1 MKNQQEAVL
10 ATLLNAAVD
19 AIIVMDAQ
27 GIVRVV
33 NAAVERMFGYHES
46 EVVGNNIRMLMPSP
60 YREHHDGYLAKYR
73 DEGKRN
79 IIGIG
84 REVQGQRKDATV
96 FPLHLAVSELQ
107 HDGVVLFAGILRDIT
122 DLKVAQ
128 DELATLNAKLEQ
140 RVSERT
146 AQLKAAQEELV
157 KREKLATLGQISG
170 GIAHEIRNPLNA
182 VKTSIYFLQ
191 HARELSD
198 EKRNEHLQ
206 RIDRQVTAID
216 SVISAL
222 TDMVRLPTPKHAACS
237 ARKILTEAVENSSL
251 GNRIVV
257 DYCIADNLPPLWVD
271 PNQLQIVLQNIVR
284 NARDAMPDGGELR
297 LEATIAKAANAQ
309 SLDINGVHQV
319 GETAR
324 GETDAASD
332 SAADQLIHIRIT
344 DTGTG
349 IAADRLSQIMEPFV
363 SSKAL
368 GMGLGLAITKAMV
381 EKNCGTVTVEST
393 LGKGTTFLLTLPAAA
408 TSCNTNSDPTE
419 FIHAS
424 HTDSRR

>member
-10 ATLLNAAVD
+10 AALLNAAVD

-33 NAAVERMFGYHES
+33 NAAVDRMFGYHES
-46 EVVGNNIRMLMPSP
+46 EVVGKNIRMLMPSP
-60 YREHHDGYLAKYR
+60 YREHHDGYLTKYR
-73 DEGKRN
+73 NEGKRN

-84 REVQGQRKDATV
+84 REVQGQRKDGTL
-96 FPLHLAVSELQ
+96 FPLHLAVSELE
-107 HDGVVLFAGILRDIT
+107 HDGTVLFAGILRDIT

-128 DELATLNAKLEQ
+128 DELATLNARLEQ

-146 AQLKAAQEELV
+146 EQLKATQEELV
-157 KREKLATLGQISG
+157 RREKLATLGQISG

-216 SVISAL
+216 SVVSAL
-222 TDMVRLPTPKHAACS
+222 TDMVRLPTPKCTACC

-251 GNRIVV
+251 GNRIAV
-257 DYCIADNLPPLWVD
+257 DYSIADNLPPLWVD
-271 PNQLQIVLQNIVR
+271 PNQLQIVFRNIVR
-284 NARDAMPDGGELR
+284 NARDAMPDGGKLK
-297 LEATIAKAANAQ
+297 LEARIATTSNAQ
-309 SLDINGVHQV
+309 PSDIDGRCQADKTCTHETNVASGGV
-319 GETAR
+319 AN
-324 GETDAASD
+324 
-332 SAADQLIHIRIT
+332 QLIQIQIT

-363 SSKAL
+363 STKAR

-381 EKNCGTVTVEST
+381 EKNSGTVAVEST
-393 LGKGTTFLLTLPAAA
+393 LGKGTSFLLTLPAAA
-408 TSCNTNSDPTE
+408 TSCNTNSDPCE
-419 FIHAS
+419 VFHDS